1 MYNKVILIGRLT
13 ADVELKQT
21 QSGISVAS
29 FSIACNK
36 PYNKDKE
43 READFINCVA
53 WRNTAEFISKY
64 FGKGNA
70 IGIDGSIQTRKY
82 TDKNGN
88 NRTATEVLVNSAFFV
103 ESKASQSTKQN
114 VSQTNVGVKNASNG
128 TLSGFE
134 ELATLDNDDDL
145 PF

>member
-13 ADVELKQT
+13 ADLELKQT
-21 QSGISVAS
+21 QNGISVAS
-29 FSIACNK
+29 FSIACNR

-53 WRNTAEFISKY
+53 WRGTAEFISKY
-64 FGKGNA
+64 FRKGNA
-70 IGIDGSIQTRKY
+70 IGVDGSIQTRKY

-88 NRTATEVLVNSAFFV
+88 NRTATEVLINNAFFV
-103 ESKASQSTKQN
+103 ESKTSQGGSQN
-114 VSQTNVGVKNASNG
+114 TTQAFAEPVSETID
-128 TLSGFE
+128 GFA
-134 ELATLDNDDDL
+134 ELGNDDDL